1 MNYSRG
7 RWKVT
12 TKSEDYIYFFG
23 NKIKNSNLEG
33 GERWQHKMRK
43 VFFWNQNKK
52 RIKVLLR
59 EVIID
64 NKKWVLYFWSQRWRW
79 KMTEVKFSKKSKI
92 HICFVTFHLPH
103 TIIFILV
110 PQNIILVLCC
120 HLSPPSRGQFFEFWL
135 QKNTILT
142 FCCHLSP
149 PSSLLEGFL
158 ILFFKK
164 WPPFTSLKSTCIF
177 SNFGFEPWDHA
188 SHLLLGPWLYQ
199 RRRFDSPA

>member
-1 MNYSRG
+1 
-7 RWKVT
+7 
-12 TKSEDYIYFFG
+12 
-23 NKIKNSNLEG
+23 
-33 GERWQHKMRK
+33 MRN

-110 PQNIILVLCC
+110 PQNIILTFYCHLLPPSKDLNFLKNLFQKNIILALCC

-135 QKNTILT
+135 QKNIILT

-158 ILFFKK
+158 ILFF
-164 WPPFTSLKSTCIF
+164 
-177 SNFGFEPWDHA
+177 
-188 SHLLLGPWLYQ
+188 
-199 RRRFDSPA
+199 

>member
-1 MNYSRG
+1 M
-7 RWKVT
+7 T

-23 NKIKNSNLEG
+23 NEIKNSNLEG

-120 HLSPPSRGQFFEFWL
+120 HQEDNFLNFGCKKIQSLLFVVTFHLHQVYLKVFLFCFL
-135 QKNTILT
+135 KNG
-142 FCCHLSP
+142 HLSP
-149 PSSLLEGFL
+149 PWTVLAFFQILVSNLGRMLL
-158 ILFFKK
+158 
-164 WPPFTSLKSTCIF
+164 TS
-177 SNFGFEPWDHA
+177 
-188 SHLLLGPWLYQ
+188 Y
-199 RRRFDSPA
+199 

>member
-1 MNYSRG
+1 
-7 RWKVT
+7 
-12 TKSEDYIYFFG
+12 
-23 NKIKNSNLEG
+23 
-33 GERWQHKMRK
+33 
-43 VFFWNQNKK
+43 
-52 RIKVLLR
+52 
-59 EVIID
+59 
-64 NKKWVLYFWSQRWRW
+64 
-79 KMTEVKFSKKSKI
+79 MTEVKFSKKSKI

-110 PQNIILVLCC
+110 PQNIILTFYCHLLPPSKDLNFLKNLFQKNIILALCC

-177 SNFGFEPWDHA
+177 SNFGFKPWAHA
-188 SHLLLGPWLYQ
+188 SHLLLGP
-199 RRRFDSPA
+199 